1 MAGERNSAFYAD
13 FTEWRGYSPT
23 NILGSLL
30 KQIVGELEKLPG
42 EISRTFQEHKE
53 MLGGRGLRKAGVK
66 LLLEDLKRRADQY
79 YHHTPTKIPLLGF
92 TELHY
97 ASVFGIAES
106 QLLSWTRQIT
116 ISIKYIF
123 WVLQYLIQL
132 NWKSIINVLWCCDS
146 IPSPLQDFQDRRE
159 VSR

>member
-1 MAGERNSAFYAD
+1 MLFYAD

-53 MLGGRGLRKAGVK
+53 MLGGRGLRKAGIK

-79 YHHTPTKIPLLGF
+79 YHHTPTKIPLIGF
-92 TELHY
+92 TELHQFS
-97 ASVFGIAES
+97 ALLKS
-106 QLLSWTRQIT
+106 QPLSWTRQIT

-123 WVLQYLIQL
+123 
-132 NWKSIINVLWCCDS
+132 
-146 IPSPLQDFQDRRE
+146 
-159 VSR
+159 